1 MPIIRLSPSGGPIGH
16 AASPVRPESHPKS
29 DVTQPTTLEG
39 VLSELM
45 SRPPQP
51 RTSRKIALPK
61 RDPSSNGPS
70 AIRAEM
76 AGYLFLRAAKRQ
88 HVEGADLAD
97 LENGQKA
104 LELTREA
111 LNHGRGN
118 VKSDSQAA
126 IVRTAAAR
134 TLQARQIPAGAAF
147 EQLFGG
153 RTGSAAKTGEISA
166 TAMFTGAGNCG
177 EHSEVA
183 AAMLSTVMEPDQ
195 SAQRVTDFRN
205 DHAWTEL
212 ARDPASAQRHPG
224 NVVIDPWADGPAIFA
239 EDGKYSSEMHPVVI
253 ASYSSLEAK
262 GILAEAQ
269 KGVAALA
276 GFTSPSEA
284 VNETYARNLRPGA
297 PEWTPEPVL
306 DQYSASYDLY
316 HLEKSGDKETIGLRK
331 EILAAGVARSLGANV
346 ANAAAIAPEI
356 IKEAYTLSG
365 KKIT

>member
-1 MPIIRLSPSGGPIGH
+1 
-16 AASPVRPESHPKS
+16 
-29 DVTQPTTLEG
+29 
-39 VLSELM
+39 M

-118 VKSDSQAA
+118 VKSDSPAA
-126 IVRTAAAR
+126 IVRMVAAR
-134 TLQARQIPAGAAF
+134 TLMTRKIPAGPAF

-153 RTGSAAKTGEISA
+153 RTDAVAQTAKAAA
-166 TAMFTGAGNCG
+166 TAMFTKAGNCG
-177 EHSEVA
+177 EHSIVA
-183 AAMLSTVMEPDQ
+183 AAMLGAVMEPDQ
-195 SAQRVTDFRN
+195 SAQLVSDLHK

-212 ARDPASAQRHPG
+212 ARYPASEQRHPD
-224 NVVIDPWADGPAIFA
+224 NVVVDPWADGPAIFA
-239 EDGKYSSEMHPVVI
+239 EDGKYSSEYDPVVL
-253 ASYSSLEAK
+253 ASFSSLEAK
-262 GILAEAQ
+262 DILAEAQ

-284 VNETYARNLRPGA
+284 VNETYARNLRPSA

-316 HLEKSGDKETIGLRK
+316 HLEKSRDKETIGLRK